1 MKRSILKLLLIHVL
15 EKYSIAIED
24 FMLRIEEQELEKAIK
39 NHKTSSF
46 KQGLVDGYNKGVYNY
61 E

>member
-1 MKRSILKLLLIHVL
+1 MKNSIVKSMLIRL
-15 EKYSIAIED
+15 AEKYSIAIED
-24 FMLRIEEQELEKAIK
+24 FMLKIEEQELEKAIK

-46 KQGLVDGYNKGVYNY
+46 KQGLIDGYNKGAYNY